1 MIDPALKGT
10 INVLRSCAKVV
21 SVKRVVLTSSMA
33 SVILTGKPLTPEAL
47 VDENWFS
54 DPVWCQESKVLHLSL
69 LVITLSSLF
78 STFFFFFKLPD
89 FLLGVPSVE
98 DFPLGLLF
106 FTEHNAEYFFK

>member
-21 SVKRVVLTSSMA
+21 SVKRVVVTSSMA
-33 SVILTGKPLTPEAL
+33 SVVFTGKPLTPEAL

-69 LVITLSSLF
+69 LVIILSSLF
-78 STFFFFFKLPD
+78 STIFFLRKNLPD
-89 FLLGVPSVE
+89 FLLEAPSVE
-98 DFPLGLLF
+98 NFPLGLF
-106 FTEHNAEYFFK
+106 F